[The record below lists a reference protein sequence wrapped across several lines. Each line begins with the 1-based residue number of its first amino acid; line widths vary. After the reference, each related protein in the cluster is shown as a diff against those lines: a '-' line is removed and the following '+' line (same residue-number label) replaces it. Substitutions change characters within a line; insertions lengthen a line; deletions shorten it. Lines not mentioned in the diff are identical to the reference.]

1 MKIGDKLHGTI
12 TGIKP
17 YGAFVAL
24 ENGTTGLIHISE
36 IKTGFIDN
44 INQLLTIGDKVL
56 VQVVDVDEFTHKA
69 SLSLR
74 TLEEDKHHVAHRH
87 RFSNSRHK
95 IGFKPL
101 EEQLPQ
107 WIKESLQYLKRTLKR
122 VWNVIVPDSFS
133 LFLQSE
139 VYGQGSLPKKI
150 KSFLG

>member
-24 ENGTTGLIHISE
+24 DNGTTGLIHISE
-36 IKTGFIDN
+36 IKPGFIDN
-44 INQLLTIGDKVL
+44 INQLLAVDDKVL
-56 VQVVDVDEFTHKA
+56 VQVIDLDEFSQKA

-74 TLEEDKHHVAHRH
+74 TLEEDKHHLPHRH
-87 RFSNSRHK
+87 RFSNSQHK

-107 WIKESLQYLKRTLKR
+107 WIKESLQHLKK
-122 VWNVIVPDSFS
+122 
-133 LFLQSE
+133 E
-139 VYGQGSLPKKI
+139 H
-150 KSFLG
+150 

>member
-107 WIKESLQYLKRTLKR
+107 WIKESLQYLKKNT
-122 VWNVIVPDSFS
+122 
-133 LFLQSE
+133 
-139 VYGQGSLPKKI
+139 KKE
-150 KSFLG
+150 FGM